1 MEKRPWGTY
10 EVLAEDGSYKVK
22 RIIVKPN
29 HRLSYQTHEKRVEY
43 WTVVQGHGLITLEG
57 EETAIKVGDAV
68 YIDKG
73 DPHRI
78 QNLGEADLVFIE
90 VQLGDYLGE
99 DDIVRLEDD
108 YNRAS

>member
-29 HRLSYQTHEKRVEY
+29 HRLSYQTHEQRVEC
-43 WTVVQGHGLITLEG
+43 WTIVQGHGVIPLEDK
-57 EETAIKVGDAV
+57 EQPIKVGDAV

-73 DPHRI
+73 D
-78 QNLGEADLVFIE
+78 N
-90 VQLGDYLGE
+90 
-99 DDIVRLEDD
+99 
-108 YNRAS
+108 

>member
-10 EVLAEDGSYKVK
+10 EVLAEDGLYKVK
-22 RIIVKPN
+22 RIIVKPDQ
-29 HRLSYQTHEKRVEY
+29 RLSYQTHEKRVEY
-43 WTVVQGHGLITLEG
+43 WTIVQGHGIITLEG
-57 EETAIKVGDAV
+57 EDKAIKTGDAV

-78 QNLGEADLVFIE
+78 KNLGESDLVFIE

-108 YNRAS
+108 YNRA